1 MKVTTRSRRKVL
13 LQNVLFV
20 MLFLSVVGMLAWIST
35 RYHYQA
41 DWTATGRNTLSPAS
55 VALLAQLQ
63 EPVKITAFARDA
75 GMTKKQ
81 ISDVIGRYQRYKQ
94 NLSLEFVNPDTE
106 PERVRAEGITV
117 DGELLLHYQGRQS
130 KLSDLSEQ
138 SITNALQGLSRT
150 GERWLVFLEG
160 HGERSPFG
168 AANHDLKAWADEVQ
182 RKGFKLKALNLAND
196 PVIPD
201 NTSVLVIAGPQ
212 VDYLPGEVKLIEQ
225 YLRRGGNLLWLAD
238 PGPMFG
244 LKSIAEQLGIEFVP
258 GVVVDPTTQL
268 FKIDDPTFAIVGDY
282 GRHAITQD
290 FNVVTIFP
298 RAAGLNFE
306 AQDDWKGEPFLVTS
320 ARSWSE
326 TGKLQ
331 GQISFDEGVDVG
343 GPLNIGIAAVRDRK
357 FTATPSAKTSTD
369 AAGEQR
375 AVVIGDGDF
384 LANAYLGN
392 GGNLN
397 MGMNMVNWLSR
408 DDQLIAI
415 PAKTALD
422 TALSLSQTQ
431 MVLIGFGFLLLLPL
445 LLLGSG
451 LGIWLRRRKA

>member
-1 MKVTTRSRRKVL
+1 L
-13 LQNVLFV
+13 LQTILFV
-20 MLFLSVVGMLAWIST
+20 VLFLSVMGMLAWIST

-41 DWTATGRNTLSPAS
+41 DWTATGRNTLSPTS
-55 VALLAQLQ
+55 VALLAQLH
-63 EPVKITAFARDA
+63 EPVKITAFARDSGTA
-75 GMTKKQ
+75 KKQ
-81 ISDVIGRYQRYKQ
+81 ISDVIGRYQRHKQ

-117 DGELLLHYQGRQS
+117 DGELLLQYQGRQS
-130 KLSDLSEQ
+130 KISDLSEQ

-160 HGERSPFG
+160 HGERSPLG
-168 AANHDLKAWADEVQ
+168 AANHDLKTWADEVQ

-201 NTSVLVIAGPQ
+201 NTSILVIAGPQ
-212 VDYLPGEVKLIEQ
+212 VDYLPGEVTLIEQ
-225 YLRRGGNLLWLAD
+225 YIRRGGNLLWLAD
-238 PGPMFG
+238 PGPMYG
-244 LKSIAEQLGIEFVP
+244 LESIAEQLGIEFVP

-282 GRHAITQD
+282 GRHAITQN

-306 AQDDWKGEPFLVTS
+306 AQDDWNGESFLVTS
-320 ARSWSE
+320 SRSWSE

-357 FTATPSAKTSTD
+357 FTTTPSAKTSTD

-408 DDQLIAI
+408 DDQLISI

-422 TALSLSQTQ
+422 TALNLSQTQ

-445 LLLGSG
+445 LLLGGG

>member
-1 MKVTTRSRRKVL
+1 MKVTTRSRRKIL
-13 LQNVLFV
+13 LQNILFSVL
-20 MLFLSVVGMLAWIST
+20 LLSLVGMLAWIST

-55 VALLAQLQ
+55 VALLAQLK
-63 EPVKITAFARDA
+63 EPLKITAFARDA
-75 GMTKKQ
+75 GTAKKQ
-81 ISDVIGRYQRYKQ
+81 ISDVIGRYQRYKKDIK
-94 NLSLEFVNPDTE
+94 LEFVNPDTE
-106 PERVRAEGITV
+106 PERVRAEGVTM
-117 DGELLLHYQGRQS
+117 DGEILLQYQGRQN
-130 KLSDLSEQ
+130 KLTDLSEQ
-138 SITNALQGLSRT
+138 SITNALQGIARS
-150 GERWLVFLEG
+150 GERWVVFLEG

-168 AANHDLKAWADEVQ
+168 NANHDLKAWADDLQ

-201 NTSVLVIAGPQ
+201 NTSVLVVAGPQ
-212 VDYLPGEVKLIEQ
+212 VDYLPGEVKLLEQ
-225 YLRRGGNLLWLAD
+225 YLRRGGNLLWLMD
-238 PGPMFG
+238 PGPMYG
-244 LKSIAEQLGIEFVP
+244 LESIAEQLGIEVVP

-268 FKIDDPTFAIVGDY
+268 FAINDPTFAIVGDY

-298 RAAGLNFE
+298 RAAGVNFE
-306 AQDDWKGEPFLVTS
+306 AQDEWKGEPFLTTS

-326 TGKLQ
+326 TGPLK
-331 GQISFDEGVDVG
+331 GQISFDEGADVG

-357 FTATPSAKTSTD
+357 FTAQTAGK

-375 AVVIGDGDF
+375 TVVIGDGDF

-397 MGMNMVNWLSR
+397 LGMNIINWLSS
-408 DDQLIAI
+408 DDQLISI

-422 TALSLSQTQ
+422 TALNLSQMQ
-431 MVLIGFGFLLLLPL
+431 VGVIGFGFLLFLPL

-451 LGIWLRRRKA
+451 LVIWLRRRKA

>member
-1 MKVTTRSRRKVL
+1 MKVTTRSRRKIL

-20 MLFLSVVGMLAWIST
+20 VLFLSVVGMLAWIST

-63 EPVKITAFARDA
+63 EPVRITAFARDA
-75 GMTKKQ
+75 GMGRKQ
-81 ISDVIGRYQRYKQ
+81 ISDIIGRYQRYKQ

-130 KLSDLSEQ
+130 KLTDLSEQ
-138 SITNALQGLSRT
+138 SITNALQGLART

-168 AANHDLKAWADEVQ
+168 GANHDVKAWADEVQ

-212 VDYLPGEVKLIEQ
+212 VDYLPGEVTLIEQ

-244 LKSIAEQLGIEFVP
+244 LESIAEQLGMEFVP

-268 FKIDDPTFAIVGDY
+268 FQINDPTFAIVGDY
-282 GRHAITQD
+282 GRHPVTQD

-298 RAAGLNFE
+298 RAIGLNFE
-306 AQDDWKGEPFLVTS
+306 AQDDWQGEPFLVTS

-343 GPLNIGIAAVRDRK
+343 GPLNIGIAAVRERK
-357 FTATPSAKTSTD
+357 FTASPSAKASAD

-375 AVVIGDGDF
+375 AMVIGDGDF

-422 TALSLSQTQ
+422 TALNLSQTE